1 MARSATDGAAIEVV
15 YEGGVFRP
23 LSPVE
28 GISEHER
35 ATVVLSPRGGQGRL
49 ADLDWS
55 LTPEE
60 ADAMAK
66 AVESEFEKVEGDW

>member
-1 MARSATDGAAIEVV
+1 MGRPSRLSTR
-15 YEGGVFRP
+15 GGVFRP

-35 ATVVLSPRGGQGRL
+35 ATVLLAPRGGQDRL